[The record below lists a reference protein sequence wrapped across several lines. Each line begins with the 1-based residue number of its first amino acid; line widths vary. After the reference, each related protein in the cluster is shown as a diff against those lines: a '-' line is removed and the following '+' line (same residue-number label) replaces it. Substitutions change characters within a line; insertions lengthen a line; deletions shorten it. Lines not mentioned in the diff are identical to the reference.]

1 MLTRLTRDVWNFSS
15 AKNYQQMRDMTLAL
29 KDENGKLRSFG
40 DFKDAAGAINGK
52 YNSSWLRTEYNQAVG
67 SATMAARWSEF
78 EANKKIMPFL
88 QYSTVGDARVRDTH
102 RALEG
107 IIKKMDDAFWATHF
121 PPNGWGCRCSANQ
134 LPNSNA
140 KETKEIPDVPI
151 PPMFRTN
158 LAQSGLIFPA
168 GHPYYDGVPADVLR
182 QSLQTLPGNAAYNTV
197 YKADNGKTVQ
207 VHLLHGIEEMA
218 NNVTTAKLLAD
229 AGYNVKLLPILEDD
243 KIREKI
249 YGTKDF
255 VKGKNPDAL
264 INGKIFDIK
273 MPAGTE
279 SAIHNSIKRGQKQAD
294 SIVIHLSEK
303 MEEEKIRQYTKG
315 QMKQSIYID
324 DVWVINKEGK
334 PLKYN
339 RKGFGLSEKAK
350 RPTS

>member
-1 MLTRLTRDVWNFSS
+1 
-15 AKNYQQMRDMTLAL
+15 MTLAL

-40 DFKDAAGAINGK
+40 DFKDAAGAINTK

-107 IIKKMDDAFWATHF
+107 IIKKMDDAFWATRF

-182 QSLQTLPGNAAYNTV
+182 QSLQTLPADAAYNTV

-218 NNVTTAKLLAD
+218 NNVATAKLLAD
-229 AGYNVKLLPILEDD
+229 AGYNVKLLPELGKNDD

-255 VKGKNPDAL
+255 IKGKNPDAL
-264 INGKIFDIK
+264 IDNKIIAEIK
-273 MPAGTE
+273 HPKPTKT
-279 SAIHNSIKRGQKQAD
+279 AIHNRIRSAENQAG
-294 SIVIHLSEK
+294 VAVLHLTDK
-303 MEEEKIRQYTKG
+303 MNENDIIDAVRG
-315 QMKQSIYID
+315 QMKQSANINQ
-324 DVWVINKEGK
+324 VWIINKTGV
-334 PLKYN
+334 PMKYT
-339 RKGFGLSEKAK
+339 RKLLGL
-350 RPTS
+350 P